1 MHTFC
6 IQTLVDIGN
15 PGDTRRPFPFTSGT
29 GVLVND
35 RDTLELVRSQQANL
49 VTLRQL
55 LQLRAN
61 IMWETDPERSTTKKI
76 ENLFGSFYREGTH
89 NVWGFLWHTEQAG
102 VYNVDGDPVGG
113 LINDFDMV
121 PVNAFCQETVTFPA
135 NCFNTTDPKFKNTV
149 FMDLG
154 PLDK

>member
-1 MHTFC
+1 MNTFC

-35 RDTLELVRSQQANL
+35 RDTLELVRSQQSNF
-49 VTLRQL
+49 VTLQQL
-55 LQLRAN
+55 LQLRSN
-61 IMWETDPERSTTKKI
+61 IVWEIDPEKSSVKLS
-76 ENLFGSFYREGTH
+76 EWPFGSFYKDGTH
-89 NVWGFLWHTEQAG
+89 NMWAFLWHTEQAG
-102 VYNVDGDPVGG
+102 VYNMDGDPVGG
-113 LINDFDMV
+113 LTNDFDMV

>member
-1 MHTFC
+1 MNTFC

-35 RDTLELVRSQQANL
+35 RDTLELARSQQANF
-49 VTLRQL
+49 VTLKQL
-55 LQLRAN
+55 LQLRSN
-61 IMWETDPERSTTKKI
+61 IVWEIDPERSSTKKT

-102 VYNVDGDPVGG
+102 VYNADGDPVGG

-135 NCFNTTDPKFKNTV
+135 NCFNTTDPRFKNTV

-154 PLDK
+154 PADK

>member
-15 PGDTRRPFPFTSGT
+15 PGDTRRPFPFTSDT

-35 RDTLELVRSQQANL
+35 RDTLELVRSQQANF
-49 VTLRQL
+49 VTMKQL
-55 LQLRAN
+55 LQLRSN
-61 IMWETDPERSTTKKI
+61 ITWDIEPEKIPNSLTDNS
-76 ENLFGSFYREGTH
+76 FGSFYREGNHT
-89 NVWGFLWHTEQAG
+89 VWAFVWHTEQAG
-102 VYNVDGDPVGG
+102 VYNSDGNSVGG

-135 NCFNTTDPKFKNTV
+135 NCFNTTDPKFKNTL

>member
-15 PGDTRRPFPFTSGT
+15 PGDTRRSFPFTSGT

-35 RDTLELVRSQQANL
+35 RDTMELVRSQQANF

-55 LQLRAN
+55 LQLRSN
-61 IMWETDPERSTTKKI
+61 ITWEIDPEKI
-76 ENLFGSFYREGTH
+76 AKPLVGSAFGSFYREGNH
-89 NVWGFLWHTEQAG
+89 NVWAFLWHTEQAG
-102 VYNVDGDPVGG
+102 VYSTDGDSVGG

-154 PLDK
+154 PKDK

>member
-35 RDTLELVRSQQANL
+35 RDSLELVRSQQANF
-49 VTLRQL
+49 VTMKQL
-55 LQLRAN
+55 LQLRSNITWDMEPEKIAN
-61 IMWETDPERSTTKKI
+61 SLTGSA
-76 ENLFGSFYREGTH
+76 FGSFYRESNH
-89 NVWGFLWHTEQAG
+89 NVWAFVWHTEQSG
-102 VYNVDGDPVGG
+102 VYSADGDPVGG

-135 NCFNTTDPKFKNTV
+135 NCFNTTDHKFKNTV
-149 FMDLG
+149 FMDMG
-154 PLDK
+154 PADK